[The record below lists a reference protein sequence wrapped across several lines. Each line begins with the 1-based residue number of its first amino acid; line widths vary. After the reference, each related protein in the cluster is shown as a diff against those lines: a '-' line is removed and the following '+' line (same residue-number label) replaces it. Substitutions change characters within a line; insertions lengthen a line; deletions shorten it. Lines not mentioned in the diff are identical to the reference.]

1 MPQGQKP
8 LTLFPQHDGSPEKK
22 RRMKVL
28 SKPTKARTA
37 DEHDYQSRVP
47 FLLGAL
53 SNRMAA
59 NGAHLYRRE
68 FGIGLAEGRL
78 MYVLGYEAVLTAR
91 RAAEIMGIDKGATSR
106 ALAGLQRR
114 GFVHLTIDPADT
126 RQRMIRFTKSG
137 RALYDRLIVASLE
150 RERKLLAIF
159 TQEEARTLAML
170 LKRLHAHVLIARTA
184 SSGQTRNNATKL
196 TASRNRQLEPARRSA

>member
-1 MPQGQKP
+1 
-8 LTLFPQHDGSPEKK
+8 
-22 RRMKVL
+22 MKVL
-28 SKPTKARTA
+28 SKPTKARA
-37 DEHDYQSRVP
+37 AEEHAYQSRVP

-59 NGAHLYRRE
+59 NGARLYRRE

-78 MYVLGYEAVLTAR
+78 MYVLGYESVLTAR
-91 RAAEIMGIDKGATSR
+91 RAAEITGIDKGATSR

-114 GFVHLTIDPADT
+114 GLVHLAIDPADT

-137 RALYDRLIVASLE
+137 QALYDRLIVASLE

-159 TQEEARTLAML
+159 TQEEARTLATL
-170 LKRLHAHVLIARTA
+170 LKRLHAHVSISRTA
-184 SSGQTRNNATKL
+184 RSGQTRTGTTEL
-196 TASRNRQLEPARRSA
+196 SASRKRQPEPARRSA

>member
-1 MPQGQKP
+1 
-8 LTLFPQHDGSPEKK
+8 
-22 RRMKVL
+22 MKVL

-37 DEHDYQSRVP
+37 EEHAYQSRVP

-59 NGAHLYRRE
+59 NGARLYRGE

-91 RAAEIMGIDKGATSR
+91 RAAEITGIDKGATSR

-114 GFVHLTIDPADT
+114 GLVHLAIDPADT
-126 RQRMIRFTKSG
+126 RQRLIRFTKSG

-159 TQEEARTLAML
+159 TQEEARTLATL
-170 LKRLHAHVLIARTA
+170 LKRLHAHVSTARA
-184 SSGQTRNNATKL
+184 ARSGQTRKSATKP
-196 TASRNRQLEPARRSA
+196 ADSRNRQLEPARRSV

>member
-1 MPQGQKP
+1 
-8 LTLFPQHDGSPEKK
+8 
-22 RRMKVL
+22 MKVL
-28 SKPTKARTA
+28 SKPTEARA
-37 DEHDYQSRVP
+37 AEERDYQSRVP
-47 FLLGAL
+47 FLLGAI

-59 NGAHLYRRE
+59 NGARLYRSA

-114 GFVHLTIDPADT
+114 GLVQLTIDVADT

-137 RALYDRLIVASLE
+137 QALYDRLIVASLE
-150 RERKLLAIF
+150 RERRLLSIF
-159 TQEEARTLAML
+159 TQEDARTLATL
-170 LKRLHAHVLIARTA
+170 LKRLHAHVSTTRTPHSAQMRKSAARF
-184 SSGQTRNNATKL
+184 SKR
-196 TASRNRQLEPARRSA
+196 RNRQLEAARRSA